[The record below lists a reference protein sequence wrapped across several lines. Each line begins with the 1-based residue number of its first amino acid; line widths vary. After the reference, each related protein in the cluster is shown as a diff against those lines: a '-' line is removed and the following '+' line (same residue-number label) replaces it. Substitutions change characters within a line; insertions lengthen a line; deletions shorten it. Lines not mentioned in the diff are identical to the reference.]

1 MRLKFTIM
9 FFVLTLAV
17 YYLFQIVSGWV
28 EPAERYKEPTGKAVK
43 VFQNQNSYG
52 EQSTSL
58 ADRLFL
64 FYWYGE

>member
-43 VFQNQNSYG
+43 VFQNQNGYG